1 MRNLIRWKKY
11 SEFLLSCT
19 WYLYLVRYLVFIE
32 SIRIVLLIISCFV
45 IFLWGCMEMYSNSG
59 AILVESYGV
68 MLSTVMVLS
77 IYYVIYST
85 MAFL

>member
-1 MRNLIRWKKY
+1 M
-11 SEFLLSCT
+11 
-19 WYLYLVRYLVFIE
+19 YLVRYLVFIE